1 MEQFD
6 AQQELSFIK
15 QVMADSRR
23 VTVENGLDYIVWGAI
38 VALGMFATYAL
49 TVLRA
54 ESWAGGNWIYLALWI
69 AVMGAGWVFSLIR
82 YLRGCRRSRV
92 TTLAGRMLGTIW
104 LACGV
109 AIMML
114 IFVLGPLG
122 KADPSPAIA
131 VVLGIGFFLSGVLM
145 DFAPLRWASLCWWA
159 GAVVL
164 ALIHSLALEMLVF
177 GGMMIAFQVVPGI
190 VLHQA
195 WREKARNGDES
206 RD

>member
-6 AQQELSFIK
+6 AQQELTFIRK
-15 QVMADSRR
+15 VIQDSRLTL
-23 VTVENGLDYIVWGAI
+23 VDNGVEYIYWGVL
-38 VALGMFATYAL
+38 VACGMFGTYVLDRLQAAEWAIGGWINL
-49 TVLRA
+49 T
-54 ESWAGGNWIYLALWI
+54 LWI
-69 AVMGAGWVFSLIR
+69 AVMGGGWACSLIR
-82 YLRGCRRSRV
+82 HLRRRRLARV
-92 TTLAGRMLGTIW
+92 HTLAGRMLGTIW
-104 LACGV
+104 LACGI

-164 ALIHSLALEMLVF
+164 ALIRSLPAEMLVF

-190 VLHQA
+190 ILHQA
-195 WREKARNGDES
+195 WRETARGSNEP
-206 RD
+206 RV